1 MSNAEQ
7 IDYWNGKVGD
17 IWVQMQERM
26 DLALTPV
33 TAALLA
39 AASPQPGELVLDIG
53 CGAGETT
60 LALDAVVGEGGHAIG
75 LGVAGYAARISG
87 TINNFLKLI
96 WCKLCNGCLDL

>member
-39 AASPQPGELVLDIG
+39 AANPQPGELVLDIG

-60 LALDAVVGEGGHAIG
+60 LAVDAVVGEGGHAIG
-75 LGVAGYAARISG
+75 LDISEPLLARAHSLRAG
-87 TINNFLKLI
+87 
-96 WCKLCNGCLDL
+96 

>member
-17 IWVQMQERM
+17 IWGQMQERM

-60 LALDAVVGEGGHAIG
+60 PPATAPAKSARATSRRRLASK
-75 LGVAGYAARISG
+75 AASLVPFCCRVRA
-87 TINNFLKLI
+87 
-96 WCKLCNGCLDL
+96 